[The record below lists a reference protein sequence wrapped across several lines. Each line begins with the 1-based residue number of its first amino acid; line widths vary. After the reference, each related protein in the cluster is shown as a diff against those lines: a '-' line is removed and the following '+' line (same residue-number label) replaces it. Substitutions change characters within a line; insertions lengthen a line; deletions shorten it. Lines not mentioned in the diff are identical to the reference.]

1 MFYMQI
7 DIFHND
13 FSIKYFLI
21 AQQFPV
27 KDKTGGGGMILLPSN
42 KKHKTPSNKL
52 NKKCSQPS

>member
-7 DIFHND
+7 DLFHND

-27 KDKTGGGGMILLPSN
+27 KDKTGAGGGGNDP
-42 KKHKTPSNKL
+42 TP
-52 NKKCSQPS
+52 